1 MKQFDLMFP
10 SKPYTVRCST
20 TPEGEPNAC
29 WLIWFALTTSR
40 RSPVPNM
47 DHVPGRSIL
56 SHMTQSHVVFLFP
69 MSPAQRMETKMFLS
83 SRGDT
88 HPPLLHP
95 SITPPPTVG
104 HDSGTC
110 RCPHL
115 HKSSPQLF
123 HQTQNQ
129 HFFYPMFPLLDQTAA
144 TLFQRLTQVHCGTV
158 YESHHAPQALNTAT
172 VLSLSLSL

>member
-1 MKQFDLMFP
+1 MFDHTRRRTKRLL
-10 SKPYTVRCST
+10 
-20 TPEGEPNAC
+20 AH
-29 WLIWFALTTSR
+29 WFALTTSR

-95 SITPPPTVG
+95 SITPPSPLHPST
-104 HDSGTC
+104 HSGT
-110 RCPHL
+110 RQWDMQMSTSSQVVTSAVPPNTEPAFFLPHV
-115 HKSSPQLF
+115 S
-123 HQTQNQ
+123 
-129 HFFYPMFPLLDQTAA
+129 AA
-144 TLFQRLTQVHCGTV
+144 GPNSRDPVPEAHPG
-158 YESHHAPQALNTAT
+158 ALWDC
-172 VLSLSLSL
+172 L

>member
-1 MKQFDLMFP
+1 MFDHTRRRTKRLL
-10 SKPYTVRCST
+10 
-20 TPEGEPNAC
+20 AH
-29 WLIWFALTTSR
+29 WFALTTSR

-95 SITPPPTVG
+95 SITPPSPLHPQWDTTVG
-104 HDSGTC
+104 HADVHIFTSRHLSCSTKHRTSIFFTPC
-110 RCPHL
+110 FRCWTKQPRPC
-115 HKSSPQLF
+115 SRGSPRCIVGLF
-123 HQTQNQ
+123 MNPIMH
-129 HFFYPMFPLLDQTAA
+129 H
-144 TLFQRLTQVHCGTV
+144 RL
-158 YESHHAPQALNTAT
+158 
-172 VLSLSLSL
+172 

>member
-29 WLIWFALTTSR
+29 WLIWFALATSR

-95 SITPPPTVG
+95 SITPPPLHPQWDTTVG
-104 HDSGTC
+104 HADVHIFTSRHLSCSTKH
-110 RCPHL
+110 RTSIFLPHV
-115 HKSSPQLF
+115 S
-123 HQTQNQ
+123 
-129 HFFYPMFPLLDQTAA
+129 AA
-144 TLFQRLTQVHCGTV
+144 GPNSRDPVPEAHPG
-158 YESHHAPQALNTAT
+158 ALWDC
-172 VLSLSLSL
+172 L

>member
-88 HPPLLHP
+88 HPPLHHPTITPPSPLHP
-95 SITPPPTVG
+95 ST
-104 HDSGTC
+104 HSGT
-110 RCPHL
+110 RQWDMQMSTSSQVVTSAVPPNTEPAFFLPHV
-115 HKSSPQLF
+115 S
-123 HQTQNQ
+123 
-129 HFFYPMFPLLDQTAA
+129 AA
-144 TLFQRLTQVHCGTV
+144 GPNSRDPVPEAHPG
-158 YESHHAPQALNTAT
+158 ALWDC
-172 VLSLSLSL
+172 L